1 MHDPT
6 RVSSFDLGTFDPV
19 ARPRRQATAQ
29 PAPPAPRRK
38 KAAAPKPEPVA
49 VSPAPA
55 LPSIDPAE
63 LTALQAELAALRA
76 EVAAIK
82 DAPAAEARRRA
93 LAEAWAADLAWRTAE
108 ARPLA
113 SRPPEDR

>member
-6 RVSSFDLGTFDPV
+6 NLASFDLGTFDPV
-19 ARPRRQATAQ
+19 ARPRRQAAAQ
-29 PAPPAPRRK
+29 PAAPDPRRK
-38 KAAAPKPEPVA
+38 KAAAAEPEPVA
-49 VSPAPA
+49 ASPMPA
-55 LPSIDPAE
+55 LPSVDPAE
-63 LTALQAELAALRA
+63 MAAVQAELVALRA

-82 DAPAAEARRRA
+82 DTPAAEARRKA

-108 ARPLA
+108 ARPPA